1 MKNPLEKP
9 LMRPRQ
15 QLGVEAA
22 LKVTTEIG
30 RFSIYSGAGKG
41 KSAAALGVVLRS
53 FGLGVASNQKHRVAL
68 VRFLKGADR
77 AYDEDAA
84 IDAIRQRYPHLLDTV
99 RFGRSEYFG
108 VEDIVESDRAEAI
121 RGWQVAT
128 GMLLSGLYKVV
139 VLDELNPVIDLGLLD
154 VKDVLSILK
163 QRPNHVEVIIT
174 GRSPHPDL
182 VAIAELHSEHNPH
195 FLTSSPKE
203 TPITGL
209 HLTIGSGKGKSTTA
223 LGHALRSVGRA
234 FAGTDTRAV
243 KIIQFLK
250 GGAFGSYTED
260 AALAA
265 LQDIGPGLVEHERY
279 GRPVIIFKRLPAGVD
294 PSQLRQPIDY
304 AYALSAF
311 YSALEAIKSGNYQLV
326 ILDEIL
332 PVFDLDLLPDGPQQ
346 LLEALEIKS
355 STTAVHLTGRCW
367 EENPQTQKLLNAC
380 DSCTYI
386 EGHKHYFN
394 HDRDSRAPGIDL

>member
-1 MKNPLEKP
+1 MCHTIGEVSQFKNLLIGQLPGFGQFAGYGLLCGLSEITWGSVPGLLKLGLDVFAGFFAGYAIVP
-9 LMRPRQ
+9 SMVELVTFQ
-15 QLGVEAA
+15 Q
-22 LKVTTEIG
+22 
-30 RFSIYSGAGKG
+30 YP
-41 KSAAALGVVLRS
+41 SA
-53 FGLGVASNQKHRVAL
+53 
-68 VRFLKGADR
+68 
-77 AYDEDAA
+77 
-84 IDAIRQRYPHLLDTV
+84 
-99 RFGRSEYFG
+99 
-108 VEDIVESDRAEAI
+108 SDR
-121 RGWQVAT
+121 V
-128 GMLLSGLYKVV
+128 LYTPMGGQDP
-139 VLDELNPVIDLGLLD
+139 LQLGLLD
-154 VKDVLSILK
+154 VGDVLSILK
-163 QRPNHVEVIIT
+163 QQPNHVEVIIT
-174 GRSPHPDL
+174 RRSPYPDL

-203 TPITGL
+203 KPITGL
-209 HLTIGSGKGKSTTA
+209 HLTIGPGKGKSTTA

-294 PSQLRQPIDY
+294 PSQLRQPIDF

-311 YSALEAIKSGNYQLV
+311 YSGLEAIKSGKYQMV

-346 LLEALEIKS
+346 LLEALENKS
-355 STTAVHLTGRCW
+355 PTTAVHLTGRCW

-394 HDRDSRAPGIDL
+394 NDRDSRAPGIDL

>member
-1 MKNPLEKP
+1 MVTMPSKQTKNLLEKP
-9 LMRPRQ
+9 LIRPRQ

-53 FGLGVASNQKHRVAL
+53 FGLGVASNLKHRVAL

-108 VEDIVESDRAEAI
+108 AEDILESDRAEAI

-154 VKDVLSILK
+154 VGDVLSILK

-182 VAIAELHSEHNPH
+182 VAIARVFALEYCQQAEIEEDLHTLYGITHIVASENLPNSDCVYNYRPPAQTAWG
-195 FLTSSPKE
+195 LVVGNEAKGLRRRTLKQADAIVEVPVLSKTINCLNVAAAAAVMLYYLNQPRPLKYE
-203 TPITGL
+203 TKTLKAIQKRRPDL
-209 HLTIGSGKGKSTTA
+209 LLVSGKNPMELGST
-223 LGHALRSVGRA
+223 LRSA
-234 FAGTDTRAV
+234 C
-243 KIIQFLK
+243 
-250 GGAFGSYTED
+250 AFGWQRVF
-260 AALAA
+260 
-265 LQDIGPGLVEHERY
+265 LQDRGH
-279 GRPVIIFKRLPAGVD
+279 
-294 PSQLRQPIDY
+294 
-304 AYALSAF
+304 
-311 YSALEAIKSGNYQLV
+311 
-326 ILDEIL
+326 
-332 PVFDLDLLPDGPQQ
+332 
-346 LLEALEIKS
+346 
-355 STTAVHLTGRCW
+355 CW
-367 EENPQTQKLLNAC
+367 YECPLGQ
-380 DSCTYI
+380 
-386 EGHKHYFN
+386 
-394 HDRDSRAPGIDL
+394 